1 MTCQLTHR
9 LTKAQER
16 RGDMRSGAHQDA
28 RAGRPLGAK
37 GPHWQ
42 SADSRFSLPIC
53 GDLGL
58 AFGFPMRNSKSVLRP
73 LTLPHVLSAT
83 PELTHQIG
91 GVR

>member
-9 LTKAQER
+9 LTNSRER
-16 RGDMRSGAHQDA
+16 RGGMRGGARPGA
-28 RAGRPLGAK
+28 AAGRPLDTK

-58 AFGFPMRNSKSVLRP
+58 AFGFPMRSSTKGVCA

-91 GVR
+91 GAV